1 MCATEVVSLL
11 DNGVYEVSS
20 RPIRCVRKIGR
31 TRRTI
36 STRRGWLQDSWR
48 GYDYAETYSPT
59 YRDYYIPVC
68 GAGGGGVPLN
78 SGGDGRE
85 GAARDGP
92 SSAEGAEGV
101 AEDLEP
107 AHRQSAVRVRYTHRN
122 YVFAQRTRGPRED
135 LRRLHGY
142 APSAPDQPA
151 IKRRKTWRTASTVA
165 TCGRCGP
172 SSTFG
177 DSSNSQCCSYSAFL
191 GYSARMFSTRV
202 GGVHTRECFRREWV
216 GFTP

>member
-1 MCATEVVSLL
+1 MEK
-11 DNGVYEVSS
+11 GVYEVSS
-20 RPIRCVRKIGR
+20 RPIRFVRKIGR
-31 TRRTI
+31 TGRTT
-36 STRRGWLQDSWR
+36 STRRDWVQGSWR

-122 YVFAQRTRGPRED
+122 YMFAQRTRS
-135 LRRLHGY
+135 

-151 IKRRKTWRTASTVA
+151 IKRLTTENMAN
-165 TCGRCGP
+165 GFNG
-172 SSTFG
+172 
-177 DSSNSQCCSYSAFL
+177 SNLRPLRPQLHIRRQSLLAMLFL
-191 GYSARMFSTRV
+191 LCFSRLFRSNVFDESGWGSHPRMF
-202 GGVHTRECFRREWV
+202 
-216 GFTP
+216 